1 MILNQEETWECFLKL
16 CENKSIIEKI
26 KTLEINKMDYLQF
39 KSLEYHLLA
48 DAGHFNEE
56 KCKKESK
63 ACYNLFKWSVNTL
76 A

>member
-1 MILNQEETWECFLKL
+1 
-16 CENKSIIEKI
+16 
-26 KTLEINKMDYLQF
+26 MDYLQF

-76 A
+76 V